1 MRQRE
6 LPSFRDRDSAH
17 AVLSSRHSLENIS
30 GVRPVTSHETHFR
43 RDSKSSHGFPATRPG
58 THAQE
63 ARELV
68 ARARDHQHRG
78 SVAEACVAFEMAV
91 ALIDGAP
98 TSPLHT
104 DLHRWHGDLL
114 FDVGSTSEAEALFRR
129 SLETAQF
136 IRYAIGIAR
145 AQASL
150 ARVAFRRGDLA
161 AAKRQYDDASLNAV
175 ASGDHALFACVELD
189 LGMLSALVG
198 DIDDAT
204 QRFRLSMRAL
214 SEAGDDSGVAWALD
228 NIAQLRLQR
237 GRLDEARGAVAEG
250 LAIADQ
256 LGDSQLKQ
264 RLSVT
269 AAEIAFAAGDIDEC
283 DAASGRSL
291 SIASSRGDRVGRAQ
305 GLRFRA
311 RVEARRGAT
320 DQAITSLESARALA
334 AQSEDLLLGARVL
347 VEYGDVLASR
357 GEATRAQT
365 AWEQAHAAYAR
376 LGMPPEAIAV
386 ARRLSP
392 PG

>member
-17 AVLSSRHSLENIS
+17 VVLSSRHSLENIS
-30 GVRPVTSHETHFR
+30 GVRPVTSRETHFR

-68 ARARDHQHRG
+68 ARARDHQHSG

-98 TSPLHT
+98 TSPLHA
-104 DLHRWHGDLL
+104 DLHRWHGALL
-114 FDVGSTSEAEALFRR
+114 FDIGSTSEAEALFRR

-175 ASGDHALFACVELD
+175 ASGDHALFARVELD

-237 GRLDEARGAVAEG
+237 GRLDEARGAVPRASRSPINWVTPSSNSVCPRPRQKSH
-250 LAIADQ
+250 LLPAT
-256 LGDSQLKQ
+256 SM
-264 RLSVT
+264 SVT
-269 AAEIAFAAGDIDEC
+269 RRADARSVLPRAVVTESVEHRVFDLEHVSKR
-283 DAASGRSL
+283 DAARPIRQSHP
-291 SIASSRGDRVGRAQ
+291 SRAHAPWP
-305 GLRFRA
+305 LRA
-311 RVEARRGAT
+311 RICFSALACSSSMATCSPRGAKRHVRKRPGSKPT
-320 DQAITSLESARALA
+320 PRTHD
-334 AQSEDLLLGARVL
+334 SECR
-347 VEYGDVLASR
+347 
-357 GEATRAQT
+357 
-365 AWEQAHAAYAR
+365 
-376 LGMPPEAIAV
+376 
-386 ARRLSP
+386 
-392 PG
+392 